1 MRNAWARPSFNVTRS
16 LATVVVGT
24 ALAAA
29 GAVAQEVKPVEL
41 RYAAGAPER
50 SVWGMQVQRFV
61 KAVDEE
67 SRGTVKIQPF
77 LGAQL
82 GSDLE
87 LIQQV
92 ARGRI
97 DMAGVPVPFASVL
110 APELQLVS
118 LPTYYRNAEELDCV
132 MDGGLMVDIEQ
143 RMAGKGLKVI
153 SWGESGTLDFV
164 GKRPYASPA
173 ELAGTKAG
181 TTGSRMGVLMWEA
194 FKSNAATVQAPDT
207 TAAFQTGLIDVS
219 ATVPVYYVSSGMN
232 KVAPVMTRVD
242 LFFVPSFNL
251 MNRASWDKLSP
262 EQQAAIDRARKR
274 TGVAQQRREVREFQ
288 AQMRQEH
295 VKAGGQLVE
304 LGASQRDAFRRVL
317 EPVWPKMVAAAG
329 PNGQAF
335 FDVMD
340 AGRKPCVR

>member
-1 MRNAWARPSFNVTRS
+1 MQNAWVRQTFTI
-16 LATVVVGT
+16 ATVAIGA

-29 GAVAQEVKPVEL
+29 SSVAQEVKPVEL
-41 RYAAGAPER
+41 RYAAGAPQR
-50 SVWGMQVQRFV
+50 SVWGMQVERFV

-67 SRGTVKIQPF
+67 SGGTVKIQPF

-82 GSDLE
+82 GSDVE

-97 DMAGVPVPFASVL
+97 DMAGVPVPFASLL

-118 LPTYYRNAEELDCV
+118 LPTYYRSAEELDCV
-132 MDGGLMVDIEQ
+132 MDGGLMADIEQ

-153 SWGESGTLDFV
+153 SWGESGTLDLV

-173 ELAGTKAG
+173 DLAGTKAAA
-181 TTGSRMGVLMWEA
+181 TGSRMGVLMWEA
-194 FKSNAATVQAPDT
+194 LKANPTTMQAPDT

-219 ATVPVYYVSSGMN
+219 ATVPVYYVASGMN

-251 MNRASWDKLSP
+251 MNRASWDRLSP
-262 EQQAAIDRARKR
+262 EQQAAIERARRR
-274 TGVAQQRREVREFQ
+274 TGVVQQRREVRDFQ
-288 AQMRQEH
+288 AQMRQAH
-295 VKAGGQLVE
+295 VKAGGQLVDTD
-304 LGASQRDAFRRVL
+304 ASQRDAFRRVI
-317 EPVWPKMVAAAG
+317 EPVWPNMVAAAG
-329 PNGQAF
+329 PNGPSF
-335 FDVMD
+335 FAVMD
-340 AGRKPCVR
+340 AGRKACVK

>member
-1 MRNAWARPSFNVTRS
+1 MQQDWVRQSFTIASV
-16 LATVVVGT
+16 AVGT

-29 GAVAQEVKPVEL
+29 GTVAQEVKPVEL
-41 RYAAGAPER
+41 RYAAGAPQR
-50 SVWGMQVQRFV
+50 SVWGMQVERFV

-67 SRGTVKIQPF
+67 SGGTVKIQPF

-82 GSDLE
+82 GSDVE

-97 DMAGVPVPFASVL
+97 DMAGVPVPFASLL

-118 LPTYYRNAEELDCV
+118 LPTYYRSAEEQDCV
-132 MDGGLMVDIEQ
+132 MDGGLMADIEQ

-153 SWGESGTLDFV
+153 SWGESGTLDLV

-173 ELAGTKAG
+173 DLAGTKAS
-181 TTGSRMGVLMWEA
+181 TSGSRMGVLMWEA
-194 FKSNAATVQAPDT
+194 LKANPTTMQAPDT

-219 ATVPVYYVSSGMN
+219 ATVPVYYVASGMS

-251 MNRASWDKLSP
+251 MNQAAWDKLSP
-262 EQQAAIDRARKR
+262 QQQAAIERARRR
-274 TGVAQQRREVREFQ
+274 TGVAQQRREVRDFQ
-288 AQMRQEH
+288 AQMRQAH
-295 VKAGGQLVE
+295 VQAGGQLVE
-304 LGASQRDAFRRVL
+304 LEAGQRDAFRRVM
-317 EPVWPKMVAAAG
+317 EPVWPNMVAAAG
-329 PNGQAF
+329 PSGQSF
-335 FDVMD
+335 FALMD
-340 AGRKPCVR
+340 AGRKACVK